1 MSIFQPNFESIVEA
15 DIHQLVTN
23 GQTEGMHVEFKRD
36 MYGNSDADKKEFLKD
51 LSSFANSAGGH
62 LVIGIDEAQGAA
74 SNVVPITGD
83 PDAILQRLEQIA
95 RTSIEP
101 RVVGLQMRA
110 VSLTGG
116 GYSFIIRVPRSWNP
130 PHRVSYQGT
139 NRFYLRSSAGAHE
152 ASVEELRS
160 IFANGAS
167 MHDRMKAYV
176 SERLTKIANGEGVL
190 PLAEGDGRE
199 GKLVIHIMPF
209 VSFTGN
215 SQIDVAEAQS
225 VANRLQPLGATG
237 NSRINFDGFMV
248 VRSSDVV
255 YGYTQ
260 LFRDGI
266 VEAAKVRVI
275 GQNDQ
280 QNWRLPMRTFV
291 EQIYQRVP
299 SYIRALLD
307 LGVSPPFAVSIAVLG
322 VQGAY
327 LGIGHDFWSLEDQE
341 VINRPNLTLPT
352 QVIADI
358 GTDADYRQ
366 ALTPALN
373 SLFNA
378 VGIASAEEF
387 LQNFN
392 TNGTWVGP

>member
-1 MSIFQPNFESIVEA
+1 MSIFQPEFENIAEV
-15 DIHQLVTN
+15 DVQQLVTD

-36 MYGNSDADKKEFLKD
+36 MYGNSDADKKELLKD

-74 SNVVPITGD
+74 SGVVPVTGD

-95 RTSIEP
+95 RASIEP

-116 GYSFIIRVPRSWNP
+116 GFAFIIRVPRSWNP

-160 IFANGAS
+160 IFANGAT
-167 MHDRMKAYV
+167 MHDRMRAYIND
-176 SERLTKIANGEGVL
+176 RLTKIENGEGVL
-190 PLAEGDGRE
+190 PLAEGNGME

-209 VSFTGN
+209 ASFTGN
-215 SQIDVAEAQS
+215 SQIDVGEAQS

-237 NSRINFDGFMV
+237 NSRINFDGFIV
-248 VRSSDVV
+248 VRAGDVV
-255 YGYTQ
+255 YAYTQ

-266 VEAAKVRVI
+266 VEAAKVRVVAHD
-275 GQNDQ
+275 DQ
-280 QNWRLPMRTFV
+280 QHRRLPMRTFI

-307 LGVSPPFAVSIAVLG
+307 LGVSPPFAVSVAVLG

-327 LGIGHDFWSLEDQE
+327 LGIANNIWGIDDQQ
-341 VINRPNLTLPT
+341 VIDRPNLTLPT
-352 QVIADI
+352 QIIADL
-358 GTDADYRQ
+358 GTDADYLQ

-378 VGIASAEEF
+378 VGIASAEDF

-392 TNGTWVGP
+392 ANGTWVGP